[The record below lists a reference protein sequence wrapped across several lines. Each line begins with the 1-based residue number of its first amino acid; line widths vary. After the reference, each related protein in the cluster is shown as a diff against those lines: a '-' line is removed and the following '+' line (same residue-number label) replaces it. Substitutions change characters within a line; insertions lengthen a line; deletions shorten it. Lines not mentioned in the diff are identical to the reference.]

1 MTKPLGQGDLE
12 KLPSQEYFYS
22 KFKSAQD
29 TCDGVTSARAVD
41 DPLKGYDNLQNYWDH
56 FVKAWCCMSKMEEGQ
71 QQLYEERCNFLYYY
85 IGSLIPSTGAGGSFQ
100 EIMKKIYEGLSKIDI
115 EDKCSSAYTNIDRNL
130 FMQRRKV
137 HDFSYDY
144 QIMKSLLAKNGNSCD
159 GTYYKHLQDAVK
171 AYNDVCVNGGWR
183 RDTYCNKFEE
193 AVGGYEPAKVLQL
206 TSKTETVPRM
216 GEPSGNTI
224 LHRDVSL
231 KFTYTSNAHE
241 GYHTNASTMEDN
253 IITAV
258 YSSLGMMTLPM
269 IAFFLYKVNK
279 YIIIYPYIYIYT
291 YIHIYTYIYTHV
303 YICTY
308 TCICVCICPSLFFFF
323 FFFFQYTSL
332 FDGIKNTFL
341 SRGGRNNSNNRRG
354 RRSTMGRNQHFDDT
368 FTENSMDFS
377 TKYLTDTSTN
387 LSSEVDSTMN
397 LSTAS
402 STATEDNSAIYDG
415 RPLRGERGAS
425 NYGEANNKQQQRQQE
440 QGQRQQ
446 QQRRS
451 QHGQRTNMAYHKM

>member
-269 IAFFLYKVNK
+269 IAFFLYK
-279 YIIIYPYIYIYT
+279 
-291 YIHIYTYIYTHV
+291 
-303 YICTY
+303 
-308 TCICVCICPSLFFFF
+308 
-323 FFFFQYTSL
+323 YTSL